1 WLFAGT
7 SLERGDRLGPRSKIV
22 GYECDGCQFKMEKGL
37 PVPTCRDGTPKN
49 FVILGTAPA
58 GLSTKFDRSLLWVSE
73 ALYGKGTTRRA
84 RQPGSAV
91 LGCYVRGGT
100 VVTTGCTEWVR
111 GLAGRDRQVERI
123 TGNILDRL
131 AK

>member
-1 WLFAGT
+1 
-7 SLERGDRLGPRSKIV
+7 
-22 GYECDGCQFKMEKGL
+22 MEKGL

-58 GLSTKFDRSLLWVSE
+58 RLSTKFDRSLLWVSE

-84 RQPGSAV
+84 RQPGAAV

-123 TGNILDRL
+123 TRNILERL